1 MSSVL
6 PRVWQPLNETAKTDV
21 TVPLRDVQVEA
32 LRKLAPDTGAYVNEV
47 DPTEPN
53 WHETLY
59 GENYDRLLETKK
71 MWDPKGTF
79 WCKHCIGSDLWE
91 TLGPDGIENGVGQSL
106 VKLCRK

>member
-1 MSSVL
+1 
-6 PRVWQPLNETAKTDV
+6 VWQPLNETAKTAI
-21 TVPLRDVQVEA
+21 TTPLRDVQVEA
-32 LRKLAPDTGAYVNEV
+32 LRTLAPDTGAYVNEV

-71 MWDPKGTF
+71 RWDPKGTF

-91 TLGPDGIENGVGQSL
+91 TLGSDGIENGVGQSL
-106 VKLCRK
+106 IKLCRK